1 MGWPWSAVVVGLAM
15 IALMIFFAQVAGG
28 RR

>member
-1 MGWPWSAVVVGLAM
+1 MGWPWSAVVVGVAM
-15 IALMIFFAQVAGG
+15 VGLMIFFAQVAGG